1 MELPE
6 KRDKKKEITKAAKQ
20 LITDEQRMVHS
31 DSVTEISKEKNKKHN
46 KESKKNDTTKQ
57 KSFNWEISNSDS
69 NVSNNESVTKCSWD
83 VSDTTNPDKV
93 KSNKRTN
100 VEKDTSISDSTVKKI
115 KTSSFSVSDSK
126 ENSFSS
132 PVASTPK
139 SLNKSNVL
147 KKSTSNTENVCDRTS
162 TENSSSNQQSRASK
176 KRIRILLMKQNKCQA
191 LKNGS
196 TNNSFLDKSNV
207 SLKNKN
213 FLTNE
218 QSNNSTPDESTEKKK
233 NNDKEDIQLNTTS
246 EKNNGWGGE
255 WDEPCKDVEYE
266 IFIPNKKYVE
276 KRKSLGLSYPL
287 PAFFQKSAEK
297 VTPINKLKV
306 SY

>member
-6 KRDKKKEITKAAKQ
+6 KGDKKKEITKAAKQ
-20 LITDEQRMVHS
+20 LIIDEQRMVHS
-31 DSVTEISKEKNKKHN
+31 DSATEISVEKNKKHN
-46 KESKKNDTTKQ
+46 KESKKNDTSKQ
-57 KSFNWEISNSDS
+57 KSFNWEISDS

-83 VSDTTNPDKV
+83 VSDTTNPDKG

-100 VEKDTSISDSTVKKI
+100 VERDTSISDSTVKKM
-115 KTSSFSVSDSK
+115 KLSSFSVSDSK

-147 KKSTSNTENVCDRTS
+147 KKIASNTENVCGGTS
-162 TENSSSNQQSRASK
+162 TENSSCNQQSRASK
-176 KRIRILLMKQNKCQA
+176 KRNRVLLMKQNKS
-191 LKNGS
+191 KKGS
-196 TNNSFLDKSNV
+196 TNDSFLDKSNV

-213 FLTNE
+213 SLIKG
-218 QSNNSTPDESTEKKK
+218 QSNNSTPDESTEKNKK
-233 NNDKEDIQLNTTS
+233 NDKEDIQLNTTT

-255 WDEPCKDVEYE
+255 WDEPSKDVEYE

-297 VTPINKLKV
+297 VTPINNLKV